1 MRPRRGGCAPILC
14 DPVRIDGELDDIAR
28 YGGFFA
34 ISHGSA
40 GPGWRPVSACYAD
53 GYRDL
58 IDTTAARYRTRDRRV
73 AASLVQMS
81 HASRLWSP
89 VLACAVAH
97 KVVPDLTG
105 LQRADDGAELR
116 LPVPEGNS
124 LPANPAESLYR
135 IVVQDHLEV
144 LAEGLRVKVATGL
157 LYGNAASAL
166 VAATRALYSV
176 RPELRDEAT
185 RLARQLLQTGR
196 LAGTGIVKHNLA
208 FRRNS
213 CCLYY
218 RIADGAKCA
227 DCALLT

>member
-1 MRPRRGGCAPILC
+1 M
-14 DPVRIDGELDDIAR
+14 RIDGELDDIAR

-40 GPGWRPVSACYAD
+40 GPGWRPVSDCYAD
-53 GYRDL
+53 GYQDL

-73 AASLVQMS
+73 AASMVQMS

-89 VLACAVAH
+89 VLACALAH
-97 KVVPDLTG
+97 GVVPELVG
-105 LQRADDGAELR
+105 LQRANGSAELR
-116 LPVPEGNS
+116 LAVPAGIRVTGD
-124 LPANPAESLYR
+124 LPAALYR
-135 IVVQDHLEV
+135 TVVQDHLEV

-157 LYGNAASAL
+157 LYGNIASAL

-185 RLARQLLQTGR
+185 RLARELLQTGR
-196 LAGTGIVKHNLA
+196 LAGTGSVKHNLA